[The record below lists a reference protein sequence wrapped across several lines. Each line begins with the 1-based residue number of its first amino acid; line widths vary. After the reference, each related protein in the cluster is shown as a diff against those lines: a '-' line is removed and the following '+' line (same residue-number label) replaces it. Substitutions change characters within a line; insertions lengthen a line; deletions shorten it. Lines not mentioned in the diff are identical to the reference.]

1 MLTEFIFIIIV
12 DKKLPIT
19 VLSIFLGAGKT
30 NLLNYILHNK
40 ERLRITIIVNYNWP
54 VPIG

>member
-1 MLTEFIFIIIV
+1 M

-19 VLSIFLGAGKT
+19 VLSRFLGAGKT

>member
-1 MLTEFIFIIIV
+1 V
-12 DKKLPIT
+12 DKKLPVT
-19 VLSIFLGAGKT
+19 VLSRFLGASKT

-40 ERLRITIIVNYNWP
+40 ERLRIAIVVNYNWP